1 VLRRRALVALAAVAA
16 VLGVVAP
23 AGAATAAPKAGVA
36 VWARPAGPLVA
47 SATNAGSYLAT
58 FTTSALAPDRYVVTL
73 PAGATRPSRV
83 GTSLVVGCRAASPVI
98 GTDPAGRWTISV
110 ALSCTRTS
118 TTFTTSFATALT
130 KAGTTSF
137 GWQVARGSSPSI
149 TGSLTGPRVVAAP
162 LASVGLAASPTSLV
176 ADGTSTS
183 TLTATP
189 VDAFGNPVAAT
200 LSVVSSG
207 FLKVDGTPEPAT
219 DPTVSGFSGTTATVT
234 AGTRLG
240 AWTGSVQAVSGSVT
254 RTSAPA
260 SITFTRGPL
269 ATLDVALA
277 KTDPVPADGVAEV
290 GVTVTAKDAQ
300 GRTLAGQPIVVSATD
315 PAALFLQP
323 LQDKGDGSYVT
334 RFKVSGTA
342 GDYAIGATSGP
353 ITGSASYT
361 TAPAAGLALLTRGEV
376 FDWVS
381 DFSSI
386 RDGAPLLAGAQSF
399 WFRVT
404 WTSPR
409 AVPVTADGTQ
419 ELRLFVPDAIDDF
432 RGDDLIGDGCDLS
445 TVATERLL
453 DSDGA
458 LYVSLTGFTCEPGG
472 TITFEIVRNGS
483 PFVAGS
489 SYPFRAVLTEPTNAF
504 DGPIDV
510 AASTSVTAVAPQ
522 RSVSV
527 SVGDRH
533 ADDPYTRT
541 ITMTV
546 LGPDG
551 QVETDYN
558 GGVQYG
564 RARCGIPFWTTYQAV
579 DGVATFDITSP
590 DKNETFIPDGDI
602 VDADGNPVTVTGPTS
617 TDPWTA
623 RTSDSWS
630 LISFTLFQLGPEGPD
645 QIGLS
650 EGYECPTRSG
660 F

>member
-1 VLRRRALVALAAVAA
+1 VALAAVAA

-277 KTDPVPADGVAEV
+277 KTDPVPADGAAEV

-300 GRTLAGQPIVVSATD
+300 GRTLTGQSVGVSSTE
-315 PAALFLQP
+315 AAAKFLEPVQG
-323 LQDKGDGSYVT
+323 KGDGTYTT
-334 RFKVSGTA
+334 RFKVGGTA
-342 GDYAIGATSGP
+342 GDYAVGALSGSV
-353 ITGSASYT
+353 TGSAPYT
-361 TAPAAGLALLTRGEV
+361 TVAAGGLAILTRGEV

-381 DFSSI
+381 DFASI
-386 RDGAPLLAGAQSF
+386 RDGAPLLGGAQSF
-399 WFRVT
+399 WFRAT

-409 AVPVTADGTQ
+409 TVPASSSGTQ
-419 ELRLFVPDAIDDF
+419 ELRLFVPDAIGEF
-432 RGDDLIGDGCDLS
+432 RGDDLIGDGCNVAG
-445 TVATERLL
+445 VATERLL
-453 DSDGA
+453 DGNGD
-458 LYVSLTGFTCEPGG
+458 LYISLTGFTCSPGG
-472 TITFEIVRNGS
+472 TITFEIVRNGAA
-483 PFVAGS
+483 FQTGT
-489 SYPFRAVLTEPTNAF
+489 SYAFRAVLTEPTNAA
-504 DGPIDV
+504 DGPNDAV
-510 AASTSVTAVAPQ
+510 ASASVTAVAPEH
-522 RSVSV
+522 SVSI

-541 ITMTV
+541 ITLTV

-551 QVETDYN
+551 QVETGFN
-558 GGVQYG
+558 GGVQFG
-564 RARCGIPFWTTYQAV
+564 RARCGIPFWATYPAV
-579 DGVATFDITSP
+579 DGVATFDVVSP
-590 DKNETFIPDGDI
+590 DKGQTFIPDFQD
-602 VDADGNPVTVTGPTS
+602 VDGDGNPIAVTSPTS

-623 RTSDSWS
+623 RTSDALS
-630 LISFTLFQLGPEGPD
+630 LISFTQFQLGPEGPD